1 MEEQQE
7 PVKVKANPP
16 KKPRSEKQIAHSKKM
31 SVLLRERR
39 EYHTK
44 VQEEE
49 ATNMQATA
57 PSLEVQHEAP
67 KPTKKKVNLAPAPE
81 YITKTH
87 LEKFKT
93 ELLAGIP
100 QPGERVVEKPVERI
114 VEKPI
119 DRIVERPVE
128 RIVEREKVVHLS
140 GNALLDKIFF
150 GK

>member
-1 MEEQQE
+1 MS
-7 PVKVKANPP
+7 ALL
-16 KKPRSEKQIAHSKKM
+16 KQ
-31 SVLLRERR
+31 RR

-57 PSLEVQHEAP
+57 PPVEVEHEQP
-67 KPTKKKVNLAPAPE
+67 KPSKKKVSLIAPE
-81 YITKTH
+81 YITKSH

-100 QPGERVVEKPVERI
+100 QPGERIVEKPVERI
-114 VEKPI
+114 VEKPV